1 MHGRVNV
8 GAGIESGKNMNMMIG
23 GKIPFNPNESR
34 RVVLSFIP
42 KNITIPPRT
51 ALTYQGTISNR
62 LQPWLIFSHR
72 YDDADGILD
81 QEAIPTHKS
90 NSPSHFWS
98 STINSSD
105 FITCGPDFRNQ
116 ESVRSTGMFHIKGPI
131 LIGSSEYGIRL
142 AIIAKDGPTLS
153 KNQLQKRSRY
163 LH

>member
-1 MHGRVNV
+1 
-8 GAGIESGKNMNMMIG
+8 MNMMIG

-98 STINSSD
+98 LI
-105 FITCGPDFRNQ
+105 FIPQ
-116 ESVRSTGMFHIKGPI
+116 
-131 LIGSSEYGIRL
+131 
-142 AIIAKDGPTLS
+142 ALS
-153 KNQLQKRSRY
+153 PGDLTFGTKNQLEVQVCFI
-163 LH
+163 